1 MPNITQI
8 QVGTTTYDIADEIA
22 NNNINSIT
30 TSLYS
35 LTTSL
40 TTMAFQSDAP
50 SNDKEY
56 TRKNGDWVEASGVN
70 IDLNTKTDLSV
81 IAEEFSEN
89 ISYNTSNYV
98 TYNGKLYV
106 FSDSHSAGS
115 WTGNDVN
122 EIKIAGILQTKADIA
137 ALGALANHDTVNYST
152 EVTNKP
158 TLGSLAALN
167 SISYTSD
174 LLSNKPTLGTLAAKN
189 DSSSTDGK
197 TYGRQNAAWKAL
209 GSMALINDVSST
221 TKLYGRTNGSWTAL
235 GSMASIND
243 ATNNSTLYG
252 RKGGNWAAV
261 PTYSPHVETGATESL
276 TLSGTSYTTKT
287 VTFDNSFSNT
297 NYIIILTMNCNATV
311 SAFGQ
316 VSYSYHSKAKNGFSI
331 KIYNASSAQRSGFNI
346 AWAAIQL

>member
-40 TTMAFQSDAP
+40 STMAFQSDAP
-50 SNDKEY
+50 SDDKEY

-70 IDLNTKTDLSV
+70 TDLNTKTDLSV

-89 ISYNTSNYV
+89 ISYNTGNYV

-115 WTGNDVN
+115 WTGNDAN

-137 ALGALANHDTVNYST
+137 DLGALANHDTVDYST

-167 SISYTSD
+167 SISYTSNY
-174 LLSNKPTLGTLAAKN
+174 LTNKPTLGSLAALSNISYTSSYLTNKPTLGTLASK
-189 DSSSTDGK
+189 
-197 TYGRQNAAWKAL
+197 
-209 GSMALINDVSST
+209 NDVSS
-221 TKLYGRTNGSWTAL
+221 
-235 GSMASIND
+235 ND
-243 ATNNSTLYG
+243 TLYG
-252 RKGGNWAAV
+252 RKNGAWSAI
-261 PTYSPHVETGATESL
+261 HVETGATESL
-276 TLSGTSYTTKT
+276 TISATSYTTKT
-287 VTFDNSFSNT
+287 VTFDSSFANT
-297 NYIIILTMNCNATV
+297 DYIIILTMNCNATV

-316 VSYSYHSKAKNGFSI
+316 ISYSFHSKAKNGFSI

>member
-8 QVGTTTYDIADEIA
+8 QVGTTTYTIADEIA
-22 NNNINSIT
+22 NNNINSII

-40 TTMAFQSDAP
+40 STMAFQSDAP
-50 SNDKEY
+50 SDDKEY

-81 IAEEFSEN
+81 IAEEFSED
-89 ISYNTSNYV
+89 ISYSTGNYV

-115 WTGNDVN
+115 WTGNDAN

-137 ALGALANHDTVNYST
+137 DLGTLANHDTVDYST

-167 SISYTSD
+167 SISYTSN
-174 LLSNKPTLGTLAAKN
+174 LLINKPTLGTLAAKN
-189 DSSSTDGK
+189 DTSTTNNV
-197 TYGRQNAAWKAL
+197 TYGRQNAAWKKL
-209 GSMALINDVSST
+209 GSMAL
-221 TKLYGRTNGSWTAL
+221 
-235 GSMASIND
+235 IND

-252 RKGGNWAAV
+252 RKGGEWSAV

-276 TLSGTSYTTKT
+276 TISATSYTTKT
-287 VTFDNSFSNT
+287 VTFDTSFANT

-316 VSYSYHSKAKNGFSI
+316 ISYSYHSKAKNGFSI
-331 KIYNASSAQRSGFNI
+331 KIYNASSAERSGFNI